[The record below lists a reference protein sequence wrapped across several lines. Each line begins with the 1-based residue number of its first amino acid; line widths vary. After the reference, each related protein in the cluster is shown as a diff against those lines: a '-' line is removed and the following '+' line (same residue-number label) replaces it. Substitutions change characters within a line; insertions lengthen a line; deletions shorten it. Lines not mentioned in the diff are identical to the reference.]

1 MAREV
6 QMKEW
11 SPLQGDGWDAAVAG
25 NSALKEAF
33 VRALQDESHTGL
45 SIAHGRG
52 LLDVEAFCDGIEWGP
67 LARCA
72 VRK

>member
-11 SPLQGDGWDAAVAG
+11 SAQQDDHWDAAIAG

-33 VRALQDESHTGL
+33 IRALQDESQSRL
-45 SIAHGRG
+45 NIDHGHG
-52 LLDVEAFCDGIEWGP
+52 LLDVEAFYDGIKWGP
-67 LARCA
+67 LAR
-72 VRK
+72 

>member
-11 SPLQGDGWDAAVAG
+11 SSLQDDGWDAAAAG

-33 VRALQDESHTGL
+33 ARALQDEPQTRL
-45 SIAHGRG
+45 SIAHGHG
-52 LLDVEAFCDGIEWGP
+52 LLDVEAFYDGI
-67 LARCA
+67 
-72 VRK
+72 